1 MQEIPFLG
9 VQYLDVKKNH
19 FCVLR
24 AEQAETEL
32 CYQVSI
38 PENSEALSKLLSKE
52 SENVLMYMCHL
63 ATKCKEKSEN
73 NTLGTHLLSFP
84 SHADSHNELK
94 QKDQVS
100 GNRLAGKE
108 LLLHGQ

>member
-1 MQEIPFLG
+1 MGRNVYAP
-9 VQYLDVKKNH
+9 
-19 FCVLR
+19 R
-24 AEQAETEL
+24 AEQAEVEL
-32 CYQVSI
+32 CCQVSI
-38 PENSEALSKLLSKE
+38 PKNSEALSKLLSKK
-52 SENVLMYMCHL
+52 SENVLMCMCHL

-73 NTLGTHLLSFP
+73 STLGAHLLSSP
-84 SHADSHNELK
+84 SHADTHNELK

>member
-9 VQYLDVKKNH
+9 TILKCEKNQL
-19 FCVLR
+19 CSLR

-32 CYQVSI
+32 YYQLSI
-38 PENSEALSKLLSKE
+38 PKNSEALSKLLSKK
-52 SENVLMYMCHL
+52 SENMLMYMCHL
-63 ATKCKEKSEN
+63 ATKCKEKPEN
-73 NTLGTHLLSFP
+73 NTLGTHLLSSP